1 MNRNFFRRLLVV
13 LAGGTVLYV
22 ASYGACR
29 LFRPEIINT
38 NDGPIAAFRVLYF
51 PLRYVEA
58 KRPDFYAKTTEKDS
72 WLEVKVTQVDRSRS
86 YVWCI
91 WAGQE
96 IRLASSELAG
106 LEEGKTAWLHFTYEL
121 QTWDDFTSHLIPTV
135 DSYRRNAR
143 R

>member
-1 MNRNFFRRLLVV
+1 M
-13 LAGGTVLYV
+13 LYV

-38 NDGPIAAFRVLYF
+38 NDGPIAAFRVFYF

-58 KRPDFYAKTTEKDS
+58 KRPDFYSKMTENDS

-91 WAGQE
+91 WAAQE
-96 IRLASSELAG
+96 IRLPACELELAG
-106 LEEGKTAWLHFTYEL
+106 LQEGETAWLHFTYEL
-121 QTWDDFTSHLIPTV
+121 QTRDDFTSHLIPAV
-135 DSYRRNAR
+135 DSYRRNAPR
-143 R
+143 